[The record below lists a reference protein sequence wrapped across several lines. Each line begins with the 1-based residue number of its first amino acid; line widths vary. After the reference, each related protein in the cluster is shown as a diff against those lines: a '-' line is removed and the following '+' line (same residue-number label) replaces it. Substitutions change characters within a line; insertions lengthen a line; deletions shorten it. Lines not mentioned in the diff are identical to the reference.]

1 MPTVQF
7 SIRDWSD
14 EYSSVAFP
22 IAEPLGTTTYADH
35 EVGPLATF
43 RTAVAGVTLGTI
55 AREWERVYEGGNDQR
70 PASPLAQREFGLR
83 VFYELDTSGEKRNL
97 TIGAVDIAALTV
109 DGGSD
114 LVELADGGPMAALVS
129 AMESE
134 MEVNGETITVTKAQ
148 IVGRNS

>member
-22 IAEPLGTTTYADH
+22 IAEPIGTTTYADH
-35 EVGPLATF
+35 EAGPLATF
-43 RTAVAGVTLGTI
+43 RSAVDGVTLGTI

-70 PASPLAQREFGLR
+70 PASALAQREFGLR

-97 TIGAVDIAALTV
+97 TIGAVDIAALQV

-129 AMESE
+129 AMEAE
-134 MEVNGETITVTKAQ
+134 MEVNGETITVTRAQ